1 MNVYGAVGIIGASW
15 SGYWQSVALIHALRT
30 DTIQKGSFL
39 SREFISKAGNP
50 SGFRRQVWTRSVI
63 TVVMVAII
71 GLIFWAAPRIS
82 N

>member
-1 MNVYGAVGIIGASW
+1 MNIYGSVGLIGASW
-15 SGYWQSVALIHALRT
+15 SGYWHALALIRAWRT

-50 SGFRRQVWTRSVI
+50 DGYRRQVRIRSVI
-63 TVVMVAII
+63 AVVMVAII
-71 GLIFWAAPRIS
+71 GLIFWAAPHIG

>member
-1 MNVYGAVGIIGASW
+1 MNVYGAVGLIGASW
-15 SGYWQSVALIHALRT
+15 SGYWQAVALIRAWRT

-39 SREFISKAGNP
+39 SPEFISKAGNP
-50 SGFRRQVWTRSVI
+50 DGFWRQVRTRSVI